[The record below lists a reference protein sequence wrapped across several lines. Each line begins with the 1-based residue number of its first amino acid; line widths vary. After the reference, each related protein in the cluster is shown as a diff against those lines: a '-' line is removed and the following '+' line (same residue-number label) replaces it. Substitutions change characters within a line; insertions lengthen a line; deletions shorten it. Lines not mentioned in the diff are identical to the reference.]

1 MSRVT
6 GWSLEGSIASQ
17 SKCSSLSHLPDCP
30 LPTAATTREAATAAE
45 PAPYHEGGGDQHES
59 EAADATQSVQKLERA
74 ALVPSHA
81 YELIGA
87 IPFRRKR

>member
-1 MSRVT
+1 MQL
-6 GWSLEGSIASQ
+6 SL
-17 SKCSSLSHLPDCP
+17 SLSHLPDCP

-45 PAPYHEGGGDQHES
+45 PAPYHEGGGDEHES